1 MKDMLFLLQS
11 AAGHCVIR
19 IYRET
24 APNSIIS
31 RDSIDLVATGRQS
44 ELFFTLSDLSCF
56 CFFLILS
63 HSNDRRSESN
73 FLFDFCC
80 VCVVTICFCRRN
92 VTFSIFRVWVET
104 LEIPGFFCTVPLS
117 GGTMWTTGI
126 SLDMFALW
134 RSCHVPF
141 SCTWKTLEAIASSYF
156 YLDDCLP
163 DVEGLNRRPDL
174 SIIIHWRRPTGTIP
188 PFFFFAW
195 RIPFMFVCVGILGF
209 GYCGRCCWKVSC
221 QVAYSFQRHLTW

>member
-44 ELFFTLSDLSCF
+44 ELFFTLSDFVL
-56 CFFLILS
+56 
-63 HSNDRRSESN
+63 
-73 FLFDFCC
+73 FLFFFNFESFKWQEKRIQFFIWFLLC
-80 VCVVTICFCRRN
+80 VCRHNLFLSSKRNSFAISCVSGNPWNSRLLLHGPTERWDNVDYWDFPRHVRPLAFLPCSLFVHMENTGGYCFKLFLFRRLSARCWGIES
-92 VTFSIFRVWVET
+92 TTRSFDYYSLTPPHRDDST
-104 LEIPGFFCTVPLS
+104 L
-117 GGTMWTTGI
+117 
-126 SLDMFALW
+126 
-134 RSCHVPF
+134 
-141 SCTWKTLEAIASSYF
+141 
-156 YLDDCLP
+156 
-163 DVEGLNRRPDL
+163 
-174 SIIIHWRRPTGTIP
+174 
-188 PFFFFAW
+188 FFFAW